1 MRSLALFS
9 AGLVVVCTL
18 LATPL
23 AVAQDTADHIL
34 SRAIMVG

>member
-1 MRSLALFS
+1 MKTRAFFS

-23 AVAQDTADHIL
+23 AVAQDTAVITF
-34 SRAIMVG
+34 

>member
-23 AVAQDTADHIL
+23 AVAQDTAVITF
-34 SRAIMVG
+34 